1 MYIVGDFPSLTSQLV
16 KNLFWTY
23 MLIHCKKNLLAKQ
36 LVRTFAKDTH
46 TDRHPITL
54 IYELVSV

>member
-23 MLIHCKKNLLAKQ
+23 MLIPCKKNLLAKQ

-46 TDRHPITL
+46 TDRQTSYYSYI
-54 IYELVSV
+54 